1 MPDLVVAGAGMAGL
15 AAAAEARRL
24 GADPLVV
31 EKLARPGGSMRLSSG
46 VIWRHREFDR
56 FREECPGGDERLQR
70 LLFERLD
77 ADLRWLESLGA
88 PVVERDTGNPVTTGT
103 RFDPAGLTAALVEA
117 AGDLLNGRSGGN
129 GGAIVLDDPLGD
141 APGSLPLVLAT
152 GGFAASRD
160 LLHAHVSPE
169 ADHAFLRA
177 APGSTGDGLRIGL
190 EAGGHASAGLDEVYA
205 RAMPAPPARIGAGD
219 LVRLSQLYAQ
229 HATVTNERGERY
241 ETQTWS
247 ETDMAQWQLRQP
259 RARAWFTVEH
269 DRLGE
274 RVRERTVAAMVDA
287 AEASGAP
294 VRRGDDDVTVETVA
308 GVTTTLGGLAIDE
321 HARVTR
327 DVFAC
332 GADAGG
338 IATGGYASGL
348 AAALVFGR
356 IAARAAL
363 GETP

>member
-31 EKLARPGGSMRLSSG
+31 EKLPRPGGSMRLSSG
-46 VIWRHREFDR
+46 VIWRHRDFAV
-56 FREECPGGDERLQR
+56 FRAECPDGDERLQR
-70 LLFERLD
+70 LVFERLD
-77 ADLRWLESLGA
+77 ADMDWLESMGA

-103 RFDPAGLTAALVEA
+103 RFDPAGLTDALVDA
-117 AGDLLNGRSGGN
+117 AGGLVTGVAAAGGV
-129 GGAIVLDDPLGD
+129 VLDDPLGD
-141 APGSLPLVLAT
+141 APGSLPLILAT

-160 LLHAHVSPE
+160 LLHAHVSPQAE
-169 ADHAFLRA
+169 HAFLRA

-190 EAGGHASAGLDEVYA
+190 EGGGHTSEGLDQVYA
-205 RAMPAPPARIGAGD
+205 RAMPAAPARIGEAD
-219 LVRLSQLYAQ
+219 LVRLSQLYAR
-229 HATVTNERGERY
+229 HATVTNAHGERY
-241 ETQTWS
+241 ETHTWS
-247 ETDMAQWQLRQP
+247 EIDVAQWQLRQP
-259 RARAWFTVEH
+259 RARAWFTVPRE
-269 DRLGE
+269 RLGE
-274 RVRERTVAAMVDA
+274 HVRERTVAEMIDA
-287 AEASGAP
+287 AEAAGAP
-294 VRRGDDDVTVETVA
+294 VRRDDDDVTVETVA

-321 HARVTR
+321 HARVAPGI
-327 DVFAC
+327 FAC

-363 GETP
+363 GETS